1 MKVQIKSFG
10 FLLIYFYSSAIN
22 TLCYKLPPK
31 PSCFEHLHYKARRQ
45 AMGEYGLQIL
55 DRYAVVLTHMLL
67 PMLGLGNENA
77 NKYNGE

>member
-1 MKVQIKSFG
+1 
-10 FLLIYFYSSAIN
+10 
-22 TLCYKLPPK
+22 
-31 PSCFEHLHYKARRQ
+31 
-45 AMGEYGLQIL
+45 MGEYGLQIL